1 MYLKKQHKNP
11 SNIRKPKQ
19 ENPTQIKTYNWDSP
33 VCVNVLFAFSLDIFP
48 QVKQL
53 YVKKN
58 QPNPNQKS
66 YLSTKK
72 IVWLVI
78 LIDGYLY
85 QRPKIVFL
93 IVLDL

>member
-1 MYLKKQHKNP
+1 M
-11 SNIRKPKQ
+11 
-19 ENPTQIKTYNWDSP
+19 QIKTYNWDSP
-33 VCVNVLFAFSLDIFP
+33 VCVNVLFAFCLDIFP

-53 YVKKN
+53 YIKKK
-58 QPNPNQKS
+58 QPNPNQER